1 MATPSSVDG
10 ILSEIARTLDFCRRD
25 PAFPDTHRHTSHATG
40 HIKARLKSGRVDME
54 LIEWKG
60 GELAVV
66 GGDWYEIPSLLLSL
80 SRLVEATHGPV
91 KSFTG
96 QFSPQDVLTL
106 QAKGAGSVIGE
117 WSFAFSADAAAKAR
131 QESPQALAAADDV
144 SGAPAAIVP
153 ALHSLND
160 FLRDRLFP
168 LKPKADIPVRFWKI
182 ADPVVLWTALQY
194 LYGHLLALVDY
205 DESALPPLPDGYT
218 TVCTI
223 FHAFEEIDN
232 EGVET
237 ALDNLGADYREPLAA
252 QLRGIGLDELASAFE
267 RAWATHPES
276 ANPDAKAF
284 DATIDRLH
292 ELIED
297 DATLQAVH
305 RYVAGHADAFE
316 SRD

>member
-1 MATPSSVDG
+1 MPVPSSVDD

-25 PAFPDTHRHTSHATG
+25 PAFPDAHRHMSPATG
-40 HIKARLKSGRVDME
+40 YIKARLKGGRLHME

-60 GELAVV
+60 GELEVN

-80 SRLVEATHGPV
+80 SRLVEATHDPV
-91 KSFTG
+91 KSFAG

-106 QAKGAGSVIGE
+106 QARGAGGVIGE
-117 WSFAFSADAAAKAR
+117 WSFAFSADDATKAR
-131 QESPQALAAADDV
+131 QESPEALAEADDV
-144 SGAPAAIVP
+144 SGVPAAIVP
-153 ALHSLND
+153 ALRTLNQ
-160 FLRDRLFP
+160 FLRERLFP
-168 LKPKADIPVRFWKI
+168 LKPKSDIPIRFWKT
-182 ADPVVLWTALQY
+182 ADPTLLWTALQY
-194 LYGHLLALVDY
+194 LYGHLLAIVDY

-237 ALDNLGADYREPLAA
+237 ALDNLGADYREPLVA
-252 QLRGIGLDELASAFE
+252 QLRAIGLDPLADAFE

-276 ANPDAKAF
+276 ADPDAEAF

-292 ELIED
+292 ELIEE
-297 DATLQAVH
+297 DATLETIQ

-316 SRD
+316 SRN